1 MEKLTPCPKWMG
13 GGGRG
18 IGEGGGAGEGGG
30 GGRGQEGCSLPFE
43 NSM

>member
-1 MEKLTPCPKWMG
+1 MEKLTPCPKWM

-18 IGEGGGAGEGGG
+18 IGEGGGAGEGGE
-30 GGRGQEGCSLPFE
+30 GGRGQEGCSLPFK